1 MENMKRVL
9 VFDDDTIISEVVA
22 IILFDSKLGEV
33 FTFPNCDDII
43 GRIESVKP
51 SVILMDHNIPRE
63 GGIVATRTIKSHP
76 EHKDIPVIYF
86 SASEDIITLAQ
97 TAGADYVLAKP
108 FKTSEVEQMIKET
121 ISRDS
126 VSKI

>member
-1 MENMKRVL
+1 MRNMNRVL
-9 VFDDDTIISEVVA
+9 VFDDDTIISEVVS

-43 GRIESVKP
+43 ERIESVKP
-51 SVILMDHNIPRE
+51 SIIFMDHNIPRE

-76 EHKDIPVIYF
+76 DHKNIPVIYF
-86 SASEDIITLAQ
+86 SASDNIISLAQ

-108 FKTSEVEQMIKET
+108 FKTSEVEQMIKRT
-121 ISRDS
+121 MTQP
-126 VSKI
+126 